1 MAIADSLTDVK
12 ARIAAAERRF
22 LRPAGDVKLLA
33 VSKRKTVAAIEEAI
47 LAGQRWF
54 GENQL
59 QEALPKIE
67 TIGRS
72 DLEWH
77 YIGPIQSNKTRP
89 IATNFDWVHGVD
101 RLKIAA
107 RLSEHRP
114 HSLEPLQV
122 CIQVNVSGEDSKSGV
137 TVDDVDELAHAVSE
151 LPNLQ
156 LRGLMAIPQ
165 PEPDFEAQR
174 QSFAVLRAKFDRL
187 NQSGL
192 AMDTLSMGMTDDMEA
207 AIAEGATIV
216 RIGTAIFG
224 TRDT

>member
-12 ARIAAAERRF
+12 VRIAAAERRF
-22 LRPAGDVKLLA
+22 LRPPGDVKLLA

-47 LAGQRWF
+47 LAGQRLF

-67 TIGRS
+67 SIGRS

-174 QSFAVLRAKFDRL
+174 KSFAVLRAKFDRL

-192 AMDTLSMGMTDDMEA
+192 VMDTLSMGMTDDMEA

-224 TRDT
+224 ARDT